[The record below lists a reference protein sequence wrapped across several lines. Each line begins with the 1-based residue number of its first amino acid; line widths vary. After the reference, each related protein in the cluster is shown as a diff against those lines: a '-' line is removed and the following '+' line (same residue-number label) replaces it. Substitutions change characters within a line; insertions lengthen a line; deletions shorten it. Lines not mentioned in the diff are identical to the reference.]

1 MNSIEKLAHDL
12 RALGAVGSDYPIT
25 FHGRFGGDTIPQAA
39 EMLDVVPDML
49 AALRQIVEESD
60 NVLLFSP
67 PSKTNA
73 ARTIAAKARRIALDA
88 IAKAEALNS
97 N

>member
-1 MNSIEKLAHDL
+1 MNGIEKLANDL
-12 RALGAVGSDYPIT
+12 RALGAVGLNHPVT
-25 FHGRFGGDTIPQAA
+25 FHGNFGGDTIPQAA

-88 IAKAEALNS
+88 IAKAEGIK
-97 N
+97 